1 MEMQGNGYH
10 SASRAKLFSI
20 IAFVAAWCIIA
31 GPSWGETI
39 KGAVRYV
46 GAPLERKKVAVTIDQ
61 YICGKE
67 KEPEDLML
75 SSNNGIRNAVVS
87 LQNPPAGAKGDW
99 NLPPAKMDQKQ
110 CSFVPRVVVVPM
122 GGTVEFLNSDRLLHN
137 VRSSGKENPP
147 FNRAQPHGRAISFVF
162 KQPEVLRVDCDLHS
176 WMRGW
181 VVVAEHPFYA
191 ITNDQGEFILE
202 NVPRGKYTL
211 QVWQESLGKV
221 TQELVVGDKGTT
233 TVTVGM
239 GKK

>member
-1 MEMQGNGYH
+1 MRY
-10 SASRAKLFSI
+10 RSI
-20 IAFVAAWCIIA
+20 RVKPFCVIVFVAAWCIIA
-31 GPSWGETI
+31 GPSSGETI
-39 KGAVRYV
+39 KGNVRYT
-46 GAPLERKKVAVTIDQ
+46 GAPVEKKKVPMTIDQ
-61 YICGKE
+61 YICGKD

-87 LQNPPAGAKGDW
+87 LQNLPAGAKGDW

-110 CSFVPRVVVVPM
+110 CSFVPRVVIVPA

-137 VRSSGKENPP
+137 VRSSGKENPR
-147 FNRAQPHGRAISFVF
+147 FNRAQPHGRTISFVF
-162 KQPEVLRVDCDLHS
+162 KQPEILRVDCDLHS

-181 VVVAEHPFYA
+181 VVAAEHPFYTV
-191 ITNDQGEFILE
+191 TNDQGEFILE

-221 TQELVVGDKGTT
+221 TQELIVGDKGTT

>member
-1 MEMQGNGYH
+1 MEYRI
-10 SASRAKLFSI
+10 ASRAKLFSI
-20 IAFVAAWCIIA
+20 IVFVAAWCVIA
-31 GPSWGETI
+31 APSWGETI

-87 LQNPPAGAKGDW
+87 LQNLPAGAKGDW

-191 ITNDQGEFILE
+191 ITNDQGEFILD

-211 QVWQESLGKV
+211 QFWQESLGNV
-221 TQELVVGDKGTT
+221 TQDVTVGKGTT

-239 GKK
+239 SKK